1 MKYIKLKDYPMK
13 LLYFFTV
20 IISLAHSEICLSAAA
35 FATAPV
41 ESEQGKLCLTPVSIV
56 DPRVLNIEAGH
67 AADKSTGFFEADP
80 ITKEELAAGHKVCE
94 IKSCVEEKRKKTILD
109 GLPLLLTEGK
119 NSIGTISF
127 GYELGE
133 PLAGY
138 FEIVRYITSEYR
150 GKGYGTTATELLH
163 EWVDANKDK
172 SFLSVDL
179 EGAETIEQIIK
190 ALEND
195 DNIKDVTFKG
205 IVGTV
210 AELNIASLK
219 SHQNAG
225 SSFYK
230 NKDAGGVLCAYP
242 PFESIPDGYR
252 KLEES
257 EIMTLIEEGIS
268 YSKSVKPTGSAEP
281 SDALASA
288 ADS

>member
-1 MKYIKLKDYPMK
+1 M
-13 LLYFFTV
+13 
-20 IISLAHSEICLSAAA
+20 
-35 FATAPV
+35 
-41 ESEQGKLCLTPVSIV
+41 
-56 DPRVLNIEAGH
+56 
-67 AADKSTGFFEADP
+67 
-80 ITKEELAAGHKVCE
+80 
-94 IKSCVEEKRKKTILD
+94 EEKRKKTILD

-127 GYELGE
+127 GFELGE

-179 EGAETIEQIIK
+179 EGAETTEQVIK

-210 AELNIASLK
+210 DKSNIASLK
-219 SHQNAG
+219 SHQKAG
-225 SSFYK
+225 SSFYI
-230 NKDAGGVLCAYP
+230 NKDAYGVLCAYP
-242 PFESIPDGYR
+242 PFGSVPAGYR
-252 KLEES
+252 KLEEF
-257 EIMTLIEEGIS
+257 EIMTLIEDAIS

>member
-35 FATAPV
+35 LVTDPV
-41 ESEQGKLCLTPVSIV
+41 EPEKGKLRLVKASIV
-56 DPRVLNIEAGH
+56 DPRVLKIEAGH
-67 AADKSTGFFEADP
+67 AADKSTGFFKEDP
-80 ITKEELAAGHKVCE
+80 ITDEELAARYNVCE
-94 IKSCVEEKRKKTILD
+94 IRSCVEKKRDKTILR
-109 GLPLLLTEGK
+109 GLPLLLKEGK
-119 NSIGTISF
+119 NSIGTIFFVS
-127 GYELGE
+127 ERGE

-138 FEIVRYITSEYR
+138 FEILRYIPPEYR
-150 GKGYGTTATELLH
+150 GKGYGTTATKLLH

-219 SHQNAG
+219 SHQKAG

-242 PFESIPDGYR
+242 PFKSVPAGYR

-257 EIMTLIEEGIS
+257 EIMALIEDAIS
-268 YSKSVKPTGSAEP
+268 SSKSVKPTGSAEP